1 MKDNTL
7 CLKEYFNKEVR
18 RATENYG
25 SWWQGQSLVQL
36 IS

>member
-18 RATENYG
+18 RVIEKCG